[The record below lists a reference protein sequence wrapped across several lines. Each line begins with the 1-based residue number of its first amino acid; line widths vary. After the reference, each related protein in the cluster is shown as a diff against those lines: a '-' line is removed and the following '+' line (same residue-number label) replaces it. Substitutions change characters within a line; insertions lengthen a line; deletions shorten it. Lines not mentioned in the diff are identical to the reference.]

1 MAVCRRCRG
10 NLPSLWGQI
19 TLLDT
24 YSIEDVTKQPQKF
37 SITLLYW
44 ELNRMENANSDA
56 ADVASP
62 PPFIAVSVCP
72 SARPSVSATQDDVSS
87 AREIRIIL
95 RRRRRHPSKTNN
107 KFASRRRRRRFSV
120 FLSLGP
126 GVRTELGLCFNA
138 IFRQKVRAC

>member
-95 RRRRRHPSKTNN
+95 DFVRGCRPRPPPRHPSKTNN
-107 KFASRRRRRRFSV
+107 KFASSD
-120 FLSLGP
+120 GAANGEIP
-126 GVRTELGLCFNA
+126 NA
-138 IFRQKVRAC
+138 NTV